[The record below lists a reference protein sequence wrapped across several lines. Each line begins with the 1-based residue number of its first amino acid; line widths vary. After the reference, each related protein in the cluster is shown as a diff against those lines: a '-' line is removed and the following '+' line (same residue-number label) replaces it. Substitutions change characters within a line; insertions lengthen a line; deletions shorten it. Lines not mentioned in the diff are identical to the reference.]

1 MTIELLRR
9 SGIKV
14 SVNYWRI
21 NTETNK
27 LEFWSKIPSN
37 KRSLYGGKVNI
48 IATIGGVDHIGQHS
62 FGENESFSRK
72 IALNKAIM
80 DLLNKQCLRY

>member
-1 MTIELLRR
+1 MTIELLRK

-21 NTETNK
+21 NAETGK
-27 LEFWSKIPSN
+27 LEFWSNIPGN

-48 IATIGGVDHIGQHS
+48 IATLDGVDHIGQHS
-62 FGENESFSRK
+62 FKNNEPFVRR
-72 IALNKAIM
+72 IALNKAVE
-80 DLLNKQCLRY
+80 DLVNKQCLRY